1 MEAIMELEPLLES
14 AIVKRSEVKNLR
26 PLKELTSINVA
37 SSYECAQPTL
47 ALIQYL
53 SPPLQKEISS
63 RMAAS
68 NENRLTPAKAAW
80 VFELASR
87 LLNTTT
93 KEFDFGIFGGQFQH
107 CADYERAQ
115 KVWHM
120 LAEKCPNLEQIND
133 KRYHET
139 DSSNPKK
146 KNLHIKNVMPFLQK
160 FGKLKHIVLKYYICD
175 SEDLVQLAHHF
186 PKLLTLSVTF
196 ELVCF
201 DTLKKLFLLQD
212 LERLE
217 INWDKDEFFNIDDAA
232 VLGEQTHYFNH
243 FKTECIEQ
251 LPCLQYC
258 SGGGEYHNFRP
269 YRGKRK
275 LALKEMEVLG
285 GFDLQLVPFLEDLHL
300 KGPLK
305 THLNGIGGL
314 SDLTVLSLSDVK
326 ESDVSDLLTQCGAK
340 LHELK
345 IYIWDSEAGIN
356 PYELIVKCPQL
367 HKLDVSSDL
376 YDGEENIFKPQVNA
390 NHLKYLKD
398 FSLSRIGNKFPPDL
412 TALVLAAPDL
422 EKFSNWNFSHE
433 HLVHLTEQLVDG
445 RILQNLKSFTFNC
458 INQEPSFC
466 TELIKFLCFLPVYA
480 PRLALMTCE
489 IASTEFDK
497 QVKKSYLCNGF
508 DQIDGFKF
516 ILGHLGIF

>member
-1 MEAIMELEPLLES
+1 MEEAIMELEPLLES

-186 PKLLTLSVTF
+186 PKLLTLTWNDWKSIGTKTNF
-196 ELVCF
+196 SILTTRLCLESRPTTSI
-201 DTLKKLFLLQD
+201 TLKPNASNSCRACSTAQEVESTTTF
-212 LERLE
+212 
-217 INWDKDEFFNIDDAA
+217 
-232 VLGEQTHYFNH
+232 VL
-243 FKTECIEQ
+243 TE
-251 LPCLQYC
+251 
-258 SGGGEYHNFRP
+258 
-269 YRGKRK
+269 
-275 LALKEMEVLG
+275 AKENS
-285 GFDLQLVPFLEDLHL
+285 
-300 KGPLK
+300 PLK
-305 THLNGIGGL
+305 
-314 SDLTVLSLSDVK
+314 K
-326 ESDVSDLLTQCGAK
+326 
-340 LHELK
+340 
-345 IYIWDSEAGIN
+345 W
-356 PYELIVKCPQL
+356 
-367 HKLDVSSDL
+367 
-376 YDGEENIFKPQVNA
+376 
-390 NHLKYLKD
+390 
-398 FSLSRIGNKFPPDL
+398 KF
-412 TALVLAAPDL
+412 
-422 EKFSNWNFSHE
+422 
-433 HLVHLTEQLVDG
+433 
-445 RILQNLKSFTFNC
+445 
-458 INQEPSFC
+458 
-466 TELIKFLCFLPVYA
+466 
-480 PRLALMTCE
+480 
-489 IASTEFDK
+489 
-497 QVKKSYLCNGF
+497 
-508 DQIDGFKF
+508 
-516 ILGHLGIF
+516 